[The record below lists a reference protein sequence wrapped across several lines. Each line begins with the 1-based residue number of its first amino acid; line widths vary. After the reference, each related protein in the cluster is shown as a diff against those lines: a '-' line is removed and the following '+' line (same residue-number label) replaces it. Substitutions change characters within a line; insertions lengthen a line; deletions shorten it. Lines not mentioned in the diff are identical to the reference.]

1 MFLFESASGVKRD
14 TVTEK
19 AILASQK
26 GEAEVQ
32 INTSSQMKVK
42 SAGPID

>member
-1 MFLFESASGVKRD
+1 MLLFEFASGVTRD

-19 AILASQK
+19 AILASQE

-32 INTSSQMKVK
+32 INTSSQMKVN